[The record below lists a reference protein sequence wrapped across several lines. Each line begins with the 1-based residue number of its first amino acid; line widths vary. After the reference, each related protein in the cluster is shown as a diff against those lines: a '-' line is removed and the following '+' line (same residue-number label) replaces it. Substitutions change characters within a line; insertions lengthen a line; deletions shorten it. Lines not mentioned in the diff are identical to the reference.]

1 VDLQKKYNSLKQNLT
16 KLGKVA
22 IAFSGGVDS
31 SLLLKVAVD
40 TLTPAN
46 VLACYATSPSQPE
59 FQRKTAIDFA
69 DSLNIKLIQ
78 VPTNEITNPDYV
90 ANRPDRCYVC
100 KIHILAAIKKTAHDQ
115 GFENIL
121 CGNNADDE
129 KDFRPG
135 NLAVKEQSA
144 ICPLLDA
151 SLSKS
156 DIRQLSRQLNLPTAE
171 MPSSPCL
178 ASRVAYGIEITAGRL
193 KQVEEAESYLRQL
206 GFVEFR
212 VRHHGDIARIEVL
225 PAQTDKAFS
234 QRQQISEKLKSIG
247 FKYVTLDMQGHRS
260 GSLNEALSCEDK
272 KRFI

>member
-1 VDLQKKYNSLKQNLT
+1 MDLQKKYNSLKQSLT
-16 KLGKVA
+16 RLGKVA

-31 SLLLKVAVD
+31 SLLLKVAAD

-46 VLACYATSPSQPE
+46 VLACYAVGPSQSE
-59 FQRKTAIDFA
+59 FERKTAIDFA
-69 DSLNIKLIQ
+69 DSLAVKLIQ
-78 VPTNEITNPDYV
+78 VPTDEISDPDYV
-90 ANRPDRCYVC
+90 ANRPDRCYHC
-100 KIHILAAIKKTAHDQ
+100 KVHLLTEVKKAVHEF
-115 GFENIL
+115 GVENIL

-135 NLAVKEQSA
+135 GRAVKEQST

-151 SLSKS
+151 NLSKS

-212 VRHHGDIARIEVL
+212 VRHHGGMARIEVL
-225 PAQTDKAFS
+225 PVQMDKALS
-234 QRQQISEKLKSIG
+234 SREQICEKLKSLG
-247 FKYVTLDMQGHRS
+247 FKYVALDMQGFRS
-260 GSLNEALSCEDK
+260 GSLNESLSREDK

>member
-1 VDLQKKYNSLKQNLT
+1 VDLQQKYNSLKQSLT
-16 KLGKVA
+16 RLGKVA

-40 TLTPAN
+40 TLTPKN

-69 DSLNIKLIQ
+69 DSLNVKLIQ
-78 VPTNEITNPDYV
+78 IPTNEISDPDYV

-100 KIHILAAIKKTAHDQ
+100 KIHILAAIKKTAYDQ

-121 CGNNADDE
+121 CGNNVDDE

-151 SLSKS
+151 NMTKQ
-156 DIRQLSRQLNLPTAE
+156 DIRQLSRQLNLSTAE
-171 MPSSPCL
+171 TPSSPCL
-178 ASRVAYGIEITAGRL
+178 ASRVAYGIEITAECL
-193 KQVEEAESYLRQL
+193 KQVEDAESYLRQL

-225 PAQTDKAFS
+225 PAQMDKAFS
-234 QRQQISEKLKSIG
+234 QRKQISKKLKSIG
-247 FKYVTLDMQGHRS
+247 FKFVTLDMRGLRS
-260 GSLNEALSCEDK
+260 GSLNEALSSEDK
-272 KRFI
+272 KHFI